1 MPPIVVSG
9 SMDSEEVRVNKD
21 AMDVHTAETIA
32 GTVRLLRQAA
42 VLAWAAADREG
53 TGSPRQLFAL
63 DVDLAA
69 DRARHLIPDGTDMD
83 GPIPVGDDPA
93 GLLKSAWL
101 LLRRLGAPGAP
112 EELLDLQTAVAD
124 LVWEANTDAGA

>member
-1 MPPIVVSG
+1 VS
-9 SMDSEEVRVNKD
+9 KD
-21 AMDVHTAETIA
+21 TMDVHTAETMA

-69 DRARHLIPDGTDMD
+69 DRARHLVPDGTDVD
-83 GPIPVGDDPA
+83 GRIPVGDTPA
-93 GLLKSAWL
+93 ELLKSAWL
-101 LLRRLGAPGAP
+101 LLRGLGTSGAP
-112 EELLDLQTAVAD
+112 EALLDLQAAVAD
-124 LVWEANTDAGA
+124 LAWEANTDAGA